1 MLSTKRLCT
10 RARLA
15 SVKPGHVMET
25 LKTIARAL
33 RQNLDDATRARTGWI
48 ENVLE
53 RADLLARARAEHAS
67 DAEFGHW
74 LAEEA
79 IEINPHNRAALLK
92 MAKHPV
98 ETRAVLETTES
109 WSLRLIWEN
118 EIEPALYGR
127 LPKTPVD
134 SSILSELSAR
144 NREFKEAYKRG
155 DYKTVLL
162 GYSDEHAAAVF
173 AALKSCTPG
182 TPEYLEEER
191 KNLDAGTL
199 EWVAARLQKYLSFAI
214 DNFDLAGF
222 PELIAKARERLHGN
236 EDELIAWLRDLGVP
250 VPDDLPLEDRIRAG
264 CRRAYYH
271 KKTGGAGE
279 ALNDF
284 LTRR

>member
-1 MLSTKRLCT
+1 
-10 RARLA
+10 
-15 SVKPGHVMET
+15 MET
-25 LKTIARAL
+25 LKTIAAAL
-33 RQNLDDATRARTGWI
+33 RANLDGAALTRCSWI
-48 ENVLE
+48 ENVLQ
-53 RADLLARARAEHAS
+53 RADLLLKARAEHVS
-67 DAEFGHW
+67 DAEFGRW
-74 LAEEA
+74 LCEEA
-79 IEINPHNRAALLK
+79 IEISPHNRAALLK
-92 MAKHPV
+92 MAAHPA

-134 SSILSELSAR
+134 SSTLSEISAR
-144 NREFKEAYKRG
+144 NKLFKEAVKRG
-155 DYKTVLL
+155 DFKTVML
-162 GYSDEHAAAVF
+162 GYSDAHAAAVF

-199 EWVAARLQKYLSFAI
+199 QWVAARLQKYLSFAI

-222 PELIAKARERLHGN
+222 PELIAKARERLHGT
-236 EDELIAWLRDLGVP
+236 EDELITWLRALGVP
-250 VPDDLPLEDRIRAG
+250 VPDDLPIEDRVRAG
-264 CRRAYYH
+264 CRRAYYQ